1 MWVVVAAYDEQGMPL
16 GAIRRPFTVGPL
28 LGPESALADSNPMS
42 ELWRPAV
49 RTPGPVLAAPPPTC
63 LPVSFTLA
71 SSC

>member
-1 MWVVVAAYDEQGMPL
+1 VVVTVYDEGGMPL
-16 GAIRRPFTVGPL
+16 GSTRRPFEVGPL
-28 LGPESALADSNPMS
+28 LVAAAERADSNPMS

-63 LPVSFTLA
+63 LPLAPTLA